1 MNKTN
6 LLGTS
11 KSGFTLYSPVKRTFQ
26 LSFGNFILNL
36 TTPGFI
42 QFTDFIDHLTGQYFG
57 KGDPVKRMLEV
68 GTPYQGISFLLSYE
82 ELSELNELLIK
93 SRKEL
98 IQENF
103 FELN

>member
-1 MNKTN
+1 MKNAS

-11 KSGFTLYSPVKRTFQ
+11 KLGFTLYSPVKKTFQ

-36 TTPGFI
+36 TMPGFM
-42 QFTDFIDHLTGQYFG
+42 QFTDFIHHLTGQYFG
-57 KGDPVKRMLEV
+57 KGDPIKRTIEV
-68 GTPYQGISFLLSYE
+68 GTPYKGISFLLSYE
-82 ELSELNELLIK
+82 ELAELNDLLEN

-103 FELN
+103 FDLN